1 MLGMIYWPLNRR
13 RTLLSIPL
21 GFLQL
26 GASFLYVRL
35 MTNELLHSL
44 LHNLFSIKWER
55 SHF

>member
-26 GASFLYVRL
+26 GASFLYL
-35 MTNELLHSL
+35 SDPLAILIFFK
-44 LHNLFSIKWER
+44 LFENWKY
-55 SHF
+55 FYV